1 MLNYLKRAY
10 KKGTTV
16 FSKGKYFLVL
26 ILNLKAKG
34 KKDYFRGT
42 INIISFLNIS

>member
-16 FSKGKYFLVL
+16 FSDFEFESKGEKRLF
-26 ILNLKAKG
+26 
-34 KKDYFRGT
+34 
-42 INIISFLNIS
+42 